1 MKTLLPSILAAAFL
15 VTSSSLLS
23 YCDAVTAP
31 RPKVTTVAAA
41 KALRGGAVDDH
52 AASLL
57 RHAVVNEKKLVPKAA
72 AAKKSPPKAAA
83 GSSSGHTEAILGSLA
98 MIGLEQGVKKI
109 FAKQGIKFPTS
120 LGGCIVLF
128 FGLLFLDLVVPGSG
142 KTLYEALG
150 PATALLTKWLPVFFV
165 PGLAMLPLAPSVGSG
180 LEVSKQALVDA

>member
-1 MKTLLPSILAAAFL
+1 MMKTYLPILAAFL
-15 VTSSSLLS
+15 VTLS
-23 YCDAVTAP
+23 PSNCGAVTAP

-41 KALRGGAVDDH
+41 VPAKLRGGALDDH
-52 AASLL
+52 AL
-57 RHAVVNEKKLVPKAA
+57 RHAVVNEKKISPKAVAKKVTPKAA
-72 AAKKSPPKAAA
+72 SSSA
-83 GSSSGHTEAILGSLA
+83 SSGHMEAIVGSLA

-128 FGLLFLDLVVPGSG
+128 FGLLVLDLFVPGSG
-142 KTLYEALG
+142 KSLYEALG

-180 LEVSKQALVDA
+180 LEVSKKSLAR